1 MMMSDGKSHPP
12 HITDTL
18 PTIKKIKEEHR
29 MNKQPK
35 PDSKKYTD
43 LISEIQ
49 KGQIKI
55 PKFQRD
61 FVWSIEKTAKLLD
74 SILKGYPIGTF
85 ILWETNERLNDI
97 KNIGNLVLP
106 PVPDDIKV
114 QYVLDGQQ
122 RITSLYAAF
131 LGASIQ
137 KEGEKKITNY
147 SSIYVDLEGDIDNN
161 DEQIIVSEMPETK
174 NISLKDLLNSKY
186 SDLRENFSNDD
197 IDKIQEYKETFT
209 SYDFST
215 VVLRKEDIDSAIEVF
230 TRINTGGQ
238 TLTLFEIMSAKTYDE
253 EQNFDMQDRFQKL
266 LKELENSSKYNTISS
281 TVILNVLGL
290 ILSKNKECKRKVVL
304 QLNKQRIID
313 VWDDVISALKDSID
327 YFRSVYR
334 IPVSA
339 LLPYDALLVP
349 FSYFFYHQKE
359 NPKGN
364 QIKYLEEFFWRLSLS
379 YRYSS
384 STESKLAQDIKR
396 IDQILNGERPNYDDI
411 KVSLNTPKD
420 LIDTGFSAGSSYCKA
435 VLCLLAYYEPKD
447 FQNNGKVIL
456 DNSWLKMANSRNYH
470 HFFPKSYLKKRGISN
485 ENSIVNITL
494 VGADLNKRKIRA
506 KAPSIYIQDFMDEN
520 DGLQKSIKSHLI
532 NSIDDFG
539 IHSDD
544 YAVFLDKRSTAIFNA
559 LRNRIDLKNDD
570 LNVDTELKKL
580 IIRDEDEK
588 LEMKSTLRYDLREGK
603 VNKKLEYVIAKTISA
618 FLNSEGGVLIIGV
631 DDSKNVLGLD
641 KDIDTLSKKDIDGFE
656 LHLRNIIKKHL
667 GSSFEKYLKVTFPS
681 IDEMT
686 ICKIQVLQSGKPV
699 FATHEGKDS
708 FYVRI
713 GNSSIPKNREEQSE
727 YIKLHWK

>member
-1 MMMSDGKSHPP
+1 
-12 HITDTL
+12 
-18 PTIKKIKEEHR
+18 

-97 KNIGNLVLP
+97 KNIGNLELP

-122 RITSLYAAF
+122 RITSLYAAY

-147 SSIYVDLEGDIDNN
+147 GSIFVDLEGDIDNN
-161 DEQIIVSEMPETK
+161 DEQIIVSEQPENTFITL
-174 NISLKDLLNSKY
+174 NEILNFNDNLLEIKEQFSDEQFKKIHQY
-186 SDLRENFSNDD
+186 SQTFS
-197 IDKIQEYKETFT
+197 T
-209 SYDFST
+209 YDFST

-266 LKELENSSKYNTISS
+266 LKELENNSKYNTISS

-304 QLNKQRIID
+304 QLDKQRIID
-313 VWDDVISALKDSID
+313 IWDDVISALKDSID

-334 IPVSA
+334 IPVST

-359 NPKGN
+359 NPKGE
-364 QIKYLEEFFWRLSLS
+364 QIKYLEEFFWRISLS

-396 IDQILNGERPNYDDI
+396 IDQILNGERPNYDEI
-411 KVSLNTPKD
+411 KVFLNSPKD

-435 VLCLLAYYEPKD
+435 VLCLLAFYEPKD

-470 HFFPKSYLKKRGISN
+470 HFFPKSYLKKRGIGN

-506 KAPSIYIQDFMDEN
+506 KAPSIYIQDFIDEN
-520 DGLQKSIKSHLI
+520 DGLHKSIKSHLI
-532 NSIDDFG
+532 ENIDDFG

-544 YAVFLDKRSTAIFNA
+544 YSVFLEKRSTAIYKA
-559 LRNRIDLKNDD
+559 LKNRIDLKHNERIED
-570 LNVDTELKKL
+570 VELKKL
-580 IIRDEDEK
+580 ILIGENEK
-588 LEMKSTLRYDLREGK
+588 LEMKSTLRFDLRQNI
-603 VNKKLEYVIAKTISA
+603 VNKNLEFVIAKTVSA
-618 FLNSEGGVLIIGV
+618 FLNSDGGILIIGV
-631 DDSKNVLGLD
+631 DDDGNALGLE
-641 KDIDTLSKKDIDGFE
+641 KDIETLSKKDIDGFE
-656 LHLRNIIKKHL
+656 LHLRNIIKKYL
-667 GSSFEKYLKVTFPS
+667 GSNFEKYLKVTFPT
-681 IDEMT
+681 IDDKT
-686 ICKIQVLQSGKPV
+686 ICKVKILKSGKPV
-699 FATHEGKDS
+699 FANFEGKDG
-708 FYVRI
+708 FYVRN

-727 YIKLHWK
+727 YEKLHWK

>member
-1 MMMSDGKSHPP
+1 
-12 HITDTL
+12 
-18 PTIKKIKEEHR
+18 

-97 KNIGNLVLP
+97 KNIGNLELP

-122 RITSLYAAF
+122 RITSLYAAY

-147 SSIYVDLEGDIDNN
+147 GSIFVDLEGDIDNN
-161 DEQIIVSEMPETK
+161 DEQIIVSEQPENTFITL
-174 NISLKDLLNSKY
+174 NEILNFNDNLLEIKEQFSDDQFKKIHQY
-186 SDLRENFSNDD
+186 SQTFS
-197 IDKIQEYKETFT
+197 

-266 LKELENSSKYNTISS
+266 LKELESNSKYNTISS

-304 QLNKQRIID
+304 QLDKQRIID
-313 VWDDVISALKDSID
+313 IWDDVISALKDSID

-334 IPVSA
+334 IPVST

-349 FSYFFYHQKE
+349 FSYFFYHHKE
-359 NPKGN
+359 NPKGE
-364 QIKYLEEFFWRLSLS
+364 QIKYLEEFFWRISLS

-411 KVSLNTPKD
+411 KVFLNSPKD

-435 VLCLLAYYEPKD
+435 VLCLLAFYEPKD

-470 HFFPKSYLKKRGISN
+470 HFFPKSYLKKRGIGN

-520 DGLQKSIKSHLI
+520 DGLPKSIKSHLI
-532 NSIDDFG
+532 ENIDDFG

-544 YAVFLDKRSTAIFNA
+544 YSVFLEKRSTAIYKA
-559 LRNRIDLKNDD
+559 LKNRIDLKHNEKIED
-570 LNVDTELKKL
+570 VELKKL
-580 IIRDEDEK
+580 ILIGENEK
-588 LEMKSTLRYDLREGK
+588 LEMKSTLRFDLRQNI
-603 VNKKLEYVIAKTISA
+603 VNKNLEFVIAKTVSA
-618 FLNSEGGVLIIGV
+618 FLNSDGGILIIGV
-631 DDSKNVLGLD
+631 DDDGNALGLD
-641 KDIDTLSKKDIDGFE
+641 KDIETLSKKDIDGFE
-656 LHLRNIIKKHL
+656 LHLRNIIKKYL
-667 GSSFEKYLKVTFPS
+667 GSNFEKYLKVTFPT
-681 IDEMT
+681 IDEKT
-686 ICKIQVLQSGKPV
+686 ICKVKILKSGKPV
-699 FATHEGKDS
+699 FASFEGKDG
-708 FYVRI
+708 FYVRN

-727 YIKLHWK
+727 YEKLHWK